1 MKKLL
6 ILVGALAIGSSSF
19 AATAATAKLN
29 GTVKSYDAATQTLTV
44 SHSGKDSTF
53 KLADQS
59 QVIEG
64 KSKTD
69 ASVLAT
75 GKSVK
80 VEYIMNGATKVAEKV
95 EVSTANAVTKK

>member
-6 ILVGALAIGSSSF
+6 ILVGSLAIGTAAF
-19 AATAATAKLN
+19 AASPAMARLN
-29 GTVKSYDAATQTLTV
+29 GTVASYDAGTRMLTV
-44 SHSGKDSTF
+44 KHSGKESIF

-69 ASVLAT
+69 ASVLAA

-80 VEYIMNGATKVAEKV
+80 VEYIMDGSTKLAEKI